1 MNQSMRK
8 SDVLARAGLENI
20 VLKPILEYGT
30 KLMNEKMIIKKVVT
44 DTEFIALIPEMK
56 ASMILKQIP
65 YEEDLSRWI
74 QLPPHSNVVGCFDT
88 FEHTEGEKVYKFSLQ
103 EQTNNGDMYKYI

>member
-1 MNQSMRK
+1 
-8 SDVLARAGLENI
+8 

-30 KLMNEKMIIKKVVT
+30 KLMNEKMIVKKVVT
-44 DTEFIALIPEMK
+44 DTEFIAFIPEMK

-74 QLPPHSNVVGCFDT
+74 
-88 FEHTEGEKVYKFSLQ
+88 
-103 EQTNNGDMYKYI
+103 